1 MAKFLALDNDVGGRD
16 GFLHAM
22 NIPVPVVKA
31 ILAKHDINISRV
43 SYVLFYKPMGF
54 ACSKYPMNTTFL
66 GYSLLIVK
74 VTIFLGKL
82 SRNIIHQPPMNDKYQ
97 SYLFDLTQ
105 NCYVDNFVK

>member
-43 SYVLFYKPMGF
+43 SCTVL
-54 ACSKYPMNTTFL
+54 
-66 GYSLLIVK
+66 
-74 VTIFLGKL
+74 
-82 SRNIIHQPPMNDKYQ
+82 
-97 SYLFDLTQ
+97 
-105 NCYVDNFVK
+105 